1 MEDSILSS
9 GNHYV
14 LSRLNSYQSLLG
26 KYNELVEGIS
36 YYRFLE
42 KLLVRA
48 EKNPDEVAEEF
59 RGVAQSLFTKENILV
74 NITAPEND
82 YKTIEKRA
90 IGLTQNLS
98 DKKQFPADLKF
109 DVGPINEAF
118 LTASSVQFV
127 GKGANLF
134 ELGMEYS
141 GKFDVL
147 NAVLRTC
154 FLWDRVRVQG
164 GAYGSQSSF
173 DSYSGDYG
181 LVSYRDPN
189 LTETLDIYDQIADY
203 IENLDIS
210 DTELTK
216 ILIGCVGRLDPPITA
231 DRKGA
236 ASMVEY
242 LTGKTYELKQK
253 RRDELLSTSLEDIQS
268 FAVLFRKIKE
278 SGNICVL
285 GNEEKIKKSKNR
297 FDHLVK
303 VFD

>member
-1 MEDSILSS
+1 
-9 GNHYV
+9 
-14 LSRLNSYQSLLG
+14 
-26 KYNELVEGIS
+26 
-36 YYRFLE
+36 
-42 KLLVRA
+42 
-48 EKNPDEVAEEF
+48 VAEEF
-59 RGVAQSLFTKENILV
+59 KDVTQSLFTKENIFV
-74 NITAPEND
+74 NITAPESD
-82 YKTIEKRA
+82 YKKIEKRV
-90 IGLTQNLS
+90 IVLTQKLS
-98 DKKQFPADLKF
+98 HQKQSPVKF
-109 DVGPINEAF
+109 EFKAGPVNEAF

-127 GKGANLF
+127 GKGANLY

-203 IENLDIS
+203 IESLDIS
-210 DTELTK
+210 EKELTK
-216 ILIGCVGRLDPPITA
+216 ILIGCVGRLDPPMTP
-231 DRKGA
+231 DRKGSV
-236 ASMVEY
+236 SMIEY

-253 RRDELLSTSLEDIQS
+253 RRDELLSTRVEDIKS
-268 FAVLFRKIKE
+268 FASLFRKIKE
-278 SGNICVL
+278 SGTICVL
-285 GNEEKIKKSKNR
+285 GNEEKINKSKSR
-297 FDHLVK
+297 FEHLVK

>member
-1 MEDSILSS
+1 
-9 GNHYV
+9 
-14 LSRLNSYQSLLG
+14 
-26 KYNELVEGIS
+26 
-36 YYRFLE
+36 
-42 KLLVRA
+42 
-48 EKNPDEVAEEF
+48 
-59 RGVAQSLFTKENILV
+59 
-74 NITAPEND
+74 
-82 YKTIEKRA
+82 
-90 IGLTQNLS
+90 
-98 DKKQFPADLKF
+98 
-109 DVGPINEAF
+109 
-118 LTASSVQFV
+118 VQFV

-147 NAVLRTC
+147 NSVLRTC

-203 IENLDIS
+203 IENFNVS
-210 DTELTK
+210 EKELTK
-216 ILIGCVGRLDPPITA
+216 ILIGCVGRLDPPMTA
-231 DRKGA
+231 DRKGS

-253 RRDELLSTSLEDIQS
+253 RRDELLSTRLEDIKS

-285 GNEEKIKKSKNR
+285 GNDEKIKKSKNR

>member
-1 MEDSILSS
+1 
-9 GNHYV
+9 
-14 LSRLNSYQSLLG
+14 
-26 KYNELVEGIS
+26 
-36 YYRFLE
+36 
-42 KLLVRA
+42 
-48 EKNPDEVAEEF
+48 
-59 RGVAQSLFTKENILV
+59 
-74 NITAPEND
+74 
-82 YKTIEKRA
+82 
-90 IGLTQNLS
+90 
-98 DKKQFPADLKF
+98 
-109 DVGPINEAF
+109 
-118 LTASSVQFV
+118 VQFV
-127 GKGANLF
+127 GKGTNLF

-189 LTETLDIYDQIADY
+189 LTETLDIYDQIGDY
-203 IENLDIS
+203 LKNLDIS
-210 DTELTK
+210 DKELTK
-216 ILIGCVGRLDPPITA
+216 ILIGCVGRLDPPMTA
-231 DRKGA
+231 DRKGS

-242 LTGKTYELKQK
+242 LTGKTYALKQK
-253 RRDELLSTSLEDIQS
+253 RRDELLSTRLEDIKS
-268 FAVLFRKIKE
+268 FAGLFRKIKE
-278 SGNICVL
+278 SGNVCVL